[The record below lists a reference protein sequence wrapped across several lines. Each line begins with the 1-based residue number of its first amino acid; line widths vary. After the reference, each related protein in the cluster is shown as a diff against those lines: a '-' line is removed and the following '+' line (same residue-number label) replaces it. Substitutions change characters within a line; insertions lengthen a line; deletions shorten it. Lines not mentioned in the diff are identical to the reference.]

1 MIIIPYFS
9 SEIRFRGKLN
19 SITFP
24 HCLTSRPGFATATSK
39 SSLTHDVFNWGK
51 VQTAAV
57 DLWCV
62 IVCLWIEAGKPDV
75 NLVQLA
81 LGKQYRVLFLTRIVT
96 SLFSCS
102 DAVDRLT
109 HYAIEYQTYIHA
121 NGTKILR
128 YIQCTPRITATRILS
143 CTTTLTTFRKDSR
156 VSHSNRTLHHCF
168 SQFCIKYRVIQANM
182 SSVDNISSSCS
193 CVCDL

>member
-1 MIIIPYFS
+1 MIIMPYFS

-19 SITFP
+19 STTFP
-24 HCLTSRPGFATATSK
+24 HCLTSRPGFATATGK

-128 YIQCTPRITATRILS
+128 YILHSTNYCYQNIIMHNYVDHFQKRFKS
-143 CTTTLTTFRKDSR
+143 FTF
-156 VSHSNRTLHHCF
+156 NRTLHF
-168 SQFCIKYRVIQANM
+168 TIVSLSFV
-182 SSVDNISSSCS
+182 
-193 CVCDL
+193 